1 MNKKSFAFAIRQTII
16 CLLVFAQISGVTVFA
31 ADYDSV
37 NSKYLST
44 GSYLSSLPA
53 PTLGSIGGEWLALG
67 LARSSFMSEQTA
79 EAYYQNV
86 VNTVK
91 AIGKPQLHRAKS
103 TENSRVVLALTSI
116 GKDVTNVAGYNL
128 LEPLADFSFLKKQGI
143 NGSVWALIAFDCN
156 NYKIPDINYGK
167 QVTREA
173 LIDYILD
180 AQLPDGGWSIAETD
194 PSADDMTAMAVQSLA
209 PYYNILPDVRAAVNR
224 ALGLFP
230 NMFKDSTPETCAQ
243 QMVALTSLGIDPQN
257 ESFLYGGKSVID
269 EMMRC
274 SVNNGFSHFPGDEY
288 DQMSTEQAFYA
299 LTSVKRLHEKKTG
312 LYDMT
317 DVFAGS
323 DDLYDVNLDAYFDI
337 NDCTAI
343 QKQLARLD
351 TLPLLGL
358 KKSDANRDREIDI
371 SDVTF
376 LQKKLAKII

>member
-1 MNKKSFAFAIRQTII
+1 MKKAFAWIFRQTVI
-16 CLLVFAQISGVTVFA
+16 CLLTFAMISGVTVFA
-31 ADYDSV
+31 ADNNSI

-44 GSYLSSLPA
+44 GNYLSSLPA
-53 PTLGSIGGEWLALG
+53 PSLGSVGGEWLALG
-67 LARSSFMSEQTA
+67 LARSSFMTSQTA

-86 VNTVK
+86 VDTVK
-91 AIGKPQLHRAKS
+91 TIGKPQLHRAKS

-116 GKDVTNVAGYNL
+116 GKDVTNVGGYNL

-143 NGSVWALIAFDCN
+143 NGSVWALIAFDSN
-156 NYKIPDINYGK
+156 NYKIPDINSDK

-194 PSADDMTAMAVQSLA
+194 PVADDMTAMAVQSLA
-209 PYYNILPDVRAAVNR
+209 PYYNILPEVKPAVDR
-224 ALGLFP
+224 ALELFP
-230 NMFKDSTPETCAQ
+230 QMFKNSSPETCAQ
-243 QMVALTSLGIDPQN
+243 QTVALTSLGLDPQS
-257 ESFLYGGKSVID
+257 ERFLQDGKSVID
-269 EMMRC
+269 EMLRC
-274 SVNNGFSHFPGDEY
+274 SVNNGFSHFPGEEY

-299 LTSVKRLHEKKTG
+299 LTSVNRLQEDKTS

-317 DVFAGS
+317 DVFTDS
-323 DDLYDVNLDAYFDI
+323 EDLYDVNLDGCFDI

-351 TLPLLGL
+351 TLSLLGL
-358 KKSDANRDREIDI
+358 KKSDANRDRDIDI

-376 LQKKLAKII
+376 LQKRLAKII